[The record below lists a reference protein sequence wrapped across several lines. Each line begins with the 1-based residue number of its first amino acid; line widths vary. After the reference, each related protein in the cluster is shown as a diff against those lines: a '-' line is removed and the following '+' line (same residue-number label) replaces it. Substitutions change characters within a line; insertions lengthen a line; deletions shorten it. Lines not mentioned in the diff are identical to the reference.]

1 MDRET
6 AQRLGLPYDPILDD
20 TQEAISS
27 TAQAPLSSIGA
38 GDSASLQK
46 IRERVL
52 RTLDESDEESRG
64 YQDTLNR
71 IEEAKQRLLQ
81 TPDKREMLQGLV
93 GKLTA
98 TRSQDDPRF
107 FEKQNLYTFLRDVG
121 EYGQEQ
127 KAAEREREAKRIELQ
142 EMQAKYGMELAEKR
156 RGRAEQLAAQYL
168 SKEPEE
174 KKTEL
179 PSNVREAE
187 YYQNIVDNPTQYSS
201 AQVTFAKKWLEKQV
215 RIPSEKTDTLA
226 EDYEIVANP
235 DRYPPNVVAAAQA
248 RIEKFKPSDVR
259 KDERSESAKE
269 NLYRSRIMRQNRVV
283 VPDIDRAI
291 DILDKNPNIAAGN
304 FSNWI
309 VDMPVFGQKA
319 KDLDAILQSVR
330 AAVGF
335 GQLEDLKLMSP
346 SGASGLGAV
355 SNFEQQLLQSVEGSL
370 ARDMSAANL
379 KTNLQRLKTFYEVDL
394 PAFIEAK
401 GINVSGVKK
410 SPTESSGGEKSPAEL
425 AADEL
430 KRRREDKGGG

>member
-1 MDRET
+1 MEDENE
-6 AQRLGLPYDPILDD
+6 LSGLESDYLSVEDEAVDPI
-20 TQEAISS
+20 
-27 TAQAPLSSIGA
+27 AQSPLSI
-38 GDSASLQK
+38 
-46 IRERVL
+46 IRQRVL
-52 RTLDESDEESRG
+52 DTITKSDEESRG

-127 KAAEREREAKRIELQ
+127 KAAEKEREAKRIELQ

-168 SKEPEE
+168 SKEPTE
-174 KKTEL
+174 K
-179 PSNVREAE
+179 
-187 YYQNIVDNPTQYSS
+187 TQASS
-201 AQVTFAKKWLEKQV
+201 EFERLIANMSPQDQEKMRIDRARMLSTRQEPAQ
-215 RIPSEKTDTLA
+215 KTDTLA
-226 EDYEIVANP
+226 QDYEIVANP

-259 KDERSESAKE
+259 KDERSELAKE

>member
-20 TQEAISS
+20 ESEEEGVIEQPVDPI
-27 TAQAPLSSIGA
+27 AQSPLSI
-38 GDSASLQK
+38 
-46 IRERVL
+46 IRQRVL
-52 RTLDESDEESRG
+52 DTITKSDEESRG

-98 TRSQDDPRF
+98 TRSPDDPRF
-107 FEKQNLYTFLRDVG
+107 FERQNLYTFLRDVG

-127 KAAEREREAKRIELQ
+127 KAAEKEREAKRIELQ

-168 SKEPEE
+168 SKEPTE
-174 KKTEL
+174 K
-179 PSNVREAE
+179 
-187 YYQNIVDNPTQYSS
+187 TQATSEFERLIANMS
-201 AQVTFAKKWLEKQV
+201 PEDQEKMRIDRARMLSTRQEPAQ
-215 RIPSEKTDTLA
+215 KTDTLA
-226 EDYEIVANP
+226 QDYEIVANP

-259 KDERSESAKE
+259 KDERSEAAKE
-269 NLYRSRIMRQNRVV
+269 NLYRSRIMRQGRVV

-401 GINVSGVKK
+401 GIDISGVKK
-410 SPTESSGGEKSPAEL
+410 SPTESSGGGKSPAEL

-430 KRRREDKGGG
+430 KRRREGKGGG

>member
-6 AQRLGLPYDPILDD
+6 AERLGLPYDPILDD

-38 GDSASLQK
+38 GDSASLQR

-52 RTLDESDEESRG
+52 RTLDESDAESRG

-127 KAAEREREAKRIELQ
+127 KAAEKEREAKRIELQ

-168 SKEPEE
+168 SKEPTE
-174 KKTEL
+174 K
-179 PSNVREAE
+179 
-187 YYQNIVDNPTQYSS
+187 TQATSEFERLIANMS
-201 AQVTFAKKWLEKQV
+201 PEDQEKMRIDRARMLSTRQEPAQ
-215 RIPSEKTDTLA
+215 KTDTLA
-226 EDYEIVANP
+226 QDYEIVANP

-259 KDERSESAKE
+259 KDERSELAKE

>member
-1 MDRET
+1 MEDENE
-6 AQRLGLPYDPILDD
+6 LSGLESDYLSVEDEAVDPI
-20 TQEAISS
+20 
-27 TAQAPLSSIGA
+27 AQSPLSI
-38 GDSASLQK
+38 
-46 IRERVL
+46 IRQRVL
-52 RTLDESDEESRG
+52 DTITKSDEESRG

-127 KAAEREREAKRIELQ
+127 KSAEREREAKRIELQ

-168 SKEPEE
+168 SKEPTE
-174 KKTEL
+174 K
-179 PSNVREAE
+179 
-187 YYQNIVDNPTQYSS
+187 TQASS
-201 AQVTFAKKWLEKQV
+201 EFERLIANMSPEDQEKMRIDRARMLSTRQEPAQ
-215 RIPSEKTDTLA
+215 KTDTLA
-226 EDYEIVANP
+226 QDYEIVANP

-259 KDERSESAKE
+259 KDERSELAKE

-430 KRRREDKGGG
+430 KRRREGKGGG

>member
-1 MDRET
+1 
-6 AQRLGLPYDPILDD
+6 
-20 TQEAISS
+20 
-27 TAQAPLSSIGA
+27 
-38 GDSASLQK
+38 
-46 IRERVL
+46 
-52 RTLDESDEESRG
+52 
-64 YQDTLNR
+64 
-71 IEEAKQRLLQ
+71 
-81 TPDKREMLQGLV
+81 
-93 GKLTA
+93 
-98 TRSQDDPRF
+98 
-107 FEKQNLYTFLRDVG
+107 
-121 EYGQEQ
+121 
-127 KAAEREREAKRIELQ
+127 
-142 EMQAKYGMELAEKR
+142 MELAEKR

-168 SKEPEE
+168 SKEPTE
-174 KKTEL
+174 K
-179 PSNVREAE
+179 
-187 YYQNIVDNPTQYSS
+187 TQASS
-201 AQVTFAKKWLEKQV
+201 EFERLIANMSPEDQEKMRIDRARMLSTRQEPAQ
-215 RIPSEKTDTLA
+215 KTDTLA
-226 EDYEIVANP
+226 QDYEIVANP

-259 KDERSESAKE
+259 KDERSELAKE

-410 SPTESSGGEKSPAEL
+410 SPPESSGGGKSPAEL

>member
-6 AQRLGLPYDPILDD
+6 AERLGLPYDPILDD

-38 GDSASLQK
+38 GDSASLQR

-98 TRSQDDPRF
+98 TRSPDDPRF
-107 FEKQNLYTFLRDVG
+107 FERQNLYTFLRDVG

-127 KAAEREREAKRIELQ
+127 KSAEREREAKRIELQ

-168 SKEPEE
+168 SKEPAQAGERTGSSE
-174 KKTEL
+174 FERLLASIPEDQRDAYQRARLSMLTERQTAA
-179 PSNVREAE
+179 PRV
-187 YYQNIVDNPTQYSS
+187 
-201 AQVTFAKKWLEKQV
+201 
-215 RIPSEKTDTLA
+215 DTLA
-226 EDYEIVANP
+226 QDYEIVANP

-259 KDERSESAKE
+259 KDERSEAAKE
-269 NLYRSRIMRQNRVV
+269 NLYRSRIMRQGRVV

-401 GINVSGVKK
+401 GIDISGVKK
-410 SPTESSGGEKSPAEL
+410 SPTESSGGGKSPAEL

-430 KRRREDKGGG
+430 KRRREGKGGG